1 MFHIFFNVYQR
12 VRLLDAALFAVQKA
26 QTLSHFGSVAVAE
39 KTRGIVGEKKHTLF
53 LIKYPFLSLINQ
65 HFPNDP
71 LENQMM
77 KTNFESHKQNQ
88 TNK

>member
-39 KTRGIVGEKKHTLF
+39 KTPGIVGEKKT
-53 LIKYPFLSLINQ
+53 
-65 HFPNDP
+65 HF
-71 LENQMM
+71 
-77 KTNFESHKQNQ
+77 S
-88 TNK
+88 